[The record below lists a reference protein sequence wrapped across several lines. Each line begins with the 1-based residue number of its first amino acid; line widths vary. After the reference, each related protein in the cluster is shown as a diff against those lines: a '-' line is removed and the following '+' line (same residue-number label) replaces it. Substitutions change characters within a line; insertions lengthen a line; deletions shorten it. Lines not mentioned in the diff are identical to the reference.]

1 MRFATNALGSNS
13 RQDPTQVVA
22 SILSLLRQIREAL
35 DPFIFLVRDMG
46 KKQLVTIQSMKKIED
61 LSYQLSIRTSEFGG
75 DQKVIRE
82 MLKRALDGGS
92 GGREEAE
99 D

>member
-1 MRFATNALGSNS
+1 
-13 RQDPTQVVA
+13 
-22 SILSLLRQIREAL
+22 
-35 DPFIFLVRDMG
+35 MG
-46 KKQLVTIQSMKKIED
+46 KKQSVTIQSMKKIED